1 MDGRTVTVGGAAQ
14 LAAMFDE
21 EAASLPGRTLLL
33 AAGHNVGASPPN
45 SGLLQDMPAIDV
57 ENAWGLDATSLGNH
71 EFDSLT
77 PIGPADTVRFVT
89 NDFMLTG
96 GDGYTVFAQGTDI
109 LQPGDGL
116 LEVTIEYITA
126 HSPVAPIVEGRI
138 TRTP

>member
-1 MDGRTVTVGGAAQ
+1 
-14 LAAMFDE
+14 
-21 EAASLPGRTLLL
+21 
-33 AAGHNVGASPPN
+33 
-45 SGLLQDMPAIDV
+45 
-57 ENAWGLDATSLGNH
+57 
-71 EFDSLT
+71 
-77 PIGPADTVRFVT
+77 
-89 NDFMLTG
+89 MLTG